1 MNQYVTGAVIKKLR
15 QKNNMTQAQLAD
27 QLGVSDKTVSKWET
41 GKGYPDITL
50 LEPIA
55 QAFRVSVAELLSGSP
70 VQNAN
75 VSANML
81 RSQFYVCPICG
92 NVIHS
97 IGEAAITCHGLLL
110 QPEMAEE
117 SDEQHKIFIEKAED
131 EYYVRVQHE
140 MTKTHY
146 ISFIAAVS
154 SERIQLVKRYPEEEA
169 EARFKMQG
177 VRKIFFFC
185 NKDGLFS
192 MDVKKGIDDKE
203 AAYSDHEIRRKQE
216 KIMDIF
222 YQFGELMN
230 LDPCDEK
237 VQKAAEE
244 LHEIAGGQKQV
255 VIEMLNNKYWKK
267 AIRVAGGNG
276 SLEFARKV
284 MQEFYQTR

>member
-1 MNQYVTGAVIKKLR
+1 MNQYVTGAVIKELR
-15 QKNNMTQAQLAD
+15 QKSSMTQAQLAD
-27 QLGVSDKTVSKWET
+27 RLGVSDKTVSKWET

-55 QAFRVSVAELLSGSP
+55 EAFQVSVAELLSGSP

-81 RSQFYVCPICG
+81 RSRFYVCPICG

-97 IGEAAITCHGLLL
+97 MGEAAITCHGVLL
-110 QPEMAEE
+110 QPQTPEE
-117 SDEQHKIFIEKAED
+117 SDEQHKIVIERMED

-169 EARFKMQG
+169 EAGFKMQG
-177 VRKIFFFC
+177 VRKILIFC

-192 MDVKKGIDDKE
+192 VNV
-203 AAYSDHEIRRKQE
+203 H
-216 KIMDIF
+216 
-222 YQFGELMN
+222 
-230 LDPCDEK
+230 
-237 VQKAAEE
+237 
-244 LHEIAGGQKQV
+244 
-255 VIEMLNNKYWKK
+255 
-267 AIRVAGGNG
+267 
-276 SLEFARKV
+276 
-284 MQEFYQTR
+284 